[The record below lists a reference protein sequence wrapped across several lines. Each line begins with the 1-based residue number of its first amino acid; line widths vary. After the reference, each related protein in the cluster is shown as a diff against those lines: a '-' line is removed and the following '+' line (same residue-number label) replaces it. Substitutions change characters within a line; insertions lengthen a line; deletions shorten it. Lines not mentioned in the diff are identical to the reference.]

1 MSRFS
6 PFLAGLLAGVL
17 VLAGGAAAQAEPPNP
32 IRLEPKPMEGLRSG
46 KAVVVKGKA
55 GPEGHR
61 FVVEGVTALMPVTV
75 LLRPVRPG
83 EDVRVRISKYG
94 WNQPLREERT
104 DDGIATVK
112 FRTEGEF
119 QATVLADTP
128 TEYRLLVWVGDEA
141 KPPMRPIV
149 VKASEFEGPDPGGG
163 GGSLVL
169 WVIAGLL
176 GLGVVL
182 LAVLVLRRKTP

>member
-1 MSRFS
+1 MSRFR
-6 PFLAGLLAGVL
+6 PLLAGLLAGVL
-17 VLAGGAAAQAEPPNP
+17 VLAGGAAAQAEPPQT

-55 GPEGHR
+55 GPDGHR
-61 FVVEGVTALMPVTV
+61 FVVEGVTAMMPVTV
-75 LLRPVRPG
+75 LLRPVNRG

-94 WNQPLREERT
+94 WNQPLREEGT
-104 DDGIATVK
+104 DGDIATIK

-119 QATVLADTP
+119 QATVQADTP
-128 TEYRLLVWVGDEA
+128 TDYRLLVWVGEES
-141 KPPMRPIV
+141 KPEMRPIV
-149 VKASEFEGPDPGGG
+149 VKASEFEPADAGG

-176 GLGVVL
+176 GLGVLL
-182 LAVLVLRRKTP
+182 LAVIVLRRKAP

>member
-1 MSRFS
+1 MSRFR
-6 PFLAGLLAGVL
+6 PVFAGLLAGFL
-17 VLAGGAAAQAEPPNP
+17 VLAGGVAAQAEPPRA

-55 GPEGHR
+55 GPGGHR
-61 FVVEGVTALMPVTV
+61 FVVEGVTAMMPVTV
-75 LLRPVRPG
+75 LLRPVNRG

-94 WNQPLREERT
+94 WNQPLREEGT
-104 DDGIATVK
+104 DGDIATVK

-128 TEYRLLVWVGDEA
+128 TDYRLLVWVGEES
-141 KPPMRPIV
+141 KPPMRPVV
-149 VKASEFEGPDPGGG
+149 VKASEFEPDGGG